1 MSSRDRNE
9 KKIHADNIRRTN
21 NIRIGLASKEK
32 PTEKVKEYFRRKPY
46 GKSEQTNADGKKE
59 GNDKC

>member
-1 MSSRDRNE
+1 MSGRDRNE

-32 PTEKVKEYFRRKPY
+32 PTEKVEKYFRRKAY
-46 GKSEQTNADGKKE
+46 EKD
-59 GNDKC
+59 